1 MIEKFIFMVNAL
13 NAPNDNLINAHKPT
27 INDVILF
34 SGNLKTVYKNFKN
47 FFLQQKKLSFD
58 KRPSFAICGFYCY
71 EYGLN
76 IIKGMHQ
83 NNCSLRSTDFLNIII
98 LCRYLNLN

>member
-1 MIEKFIFMVNAL
+1 MVNAL
-13 NAPNDNLINAHKPT
+13 TAPNDNLIIAHKET

-34 SGNLKTVYKNFKN
+34 SGNLKTVLKFK
-47 FFLQQKKLSFD
+47 LKKKYIPF
-58 KRPSFAICGFYCY
+58 FAICGFYCY